1 MHGAPVRF
9 IRFEM
14 IWRRA
19 IFYYDYYDYGTT
31 TTNGRNNDKKR
42 MCRAKSI
49 CFLDLFL
56 SPISVELEDKSDF
69 VL

>member
-19 IFYYDYYDYGTT
+19 IFYYDYYYYGTT
-31 TTNGRNNDKKR
+31 TTNGRNNDKNE
-42 MCRAKSI
+42 CAG
-49 CFLDLFL
+49 
-56 SPISVELEDKSDF
+56 PNPF
-69 VL
+69 VS